1 MIQHRSILKVAD
13 NSGAKSLLV
22 IQARN
27 GSKRKFGYLGD
38 VIKCVVREASPIGQ
52 VKESDM
58 VLAVLVRSR
67 KEFKRPDGSYI
78 RFSDNAAVLI
88 DNAKDKNP
96 VGTRI
101 FGPIAREIR
110 DKGFMKITSMAIEV
124 L

>member
-1 MIQHRSILKVAD
+1 MVQHRSILKVAD
-13 NSGAKSLLV
+13 NSGAKTLLV

-38 VIKCVVREASPIGQ
+38 VIKCVVREASPVGQ

-58 VLAVLVRSR
+58 VEAVLVRTR
-67 KEFKRPDGSYI
+67 KEYGRQDGSFI

-96 VGTRI
+96 IGTRI
-101 FGPIAREIR
+101 FGPIAREVR
-110 DKGFMKITSMAIEV
+110 DKGFAKIASMAIEV
-124 L
+124 I